1 MSDELPEP
9 PVGRDV
15 DAAGKTVVGTV
26 EKPGERADEFVF
38 IAPNEI
44 EIRTGEFV
52 VYETTVEGEARDVLA
67 RVTNAEQERGL
78 PGEFLA
84 DPSVEPAEI
93 AGALGVPNGDVEID
107 RVTARVVGYFDADM
121 ETFANP
127 RSLPDP
133 GSRISLANDDF
144 LEAVLPSADWVT
156 EDDGTTHWNED
167 GGYAHVGWLL
177 NRDTKAANLFL
188 PIDSFAATH
197 LAVLAST
204 GSGKSYT
211 ASVIIEEMLRPAS
224 RAAMLVFDPHGEYSS
239 LRDMRKD
246 DHATVFQEGEY
257 SPEVNIVQPDE
268 ISVAIPD
275 LNYGDLIA
283 VLDSPSDKMKE
294 LLDRAWRE
302 LQNETNHIGVRDIID
317 KCETLEKGDHGT
329 ADALAWRLNRALGR
343 DLFVPAARDDLTDL
357 VAPGQVT
364 VLQLNRLSE
373 DDQQMLAAALLR
385 KLYEARKA
393 AMRKE
398 DDSLDFPLFTLLEE
412 GHRFAPDGSARSLPI
427 LRTILSEGRKFG
439 FGVGIISQRPSK
451 LDADV
456 LSQCGTQII
465 MQIQN
470 PNDQQAIRQSVES
483 AGEDVLD
490 ELPGLTPGQAVI
502 SGDAMN
508 TPVLTRIRERHTR
521 HGAESLAATEEW
533 RGSWQEWHEDR
544 NRGVVD
550 AYPDDEEV
558 KDTQL

>member
-1 MSDELPEP
+1 MSEVPAP
-9 PVGRDV
+9 PTGRAIR
-15 DAAGKTVVGTV
+15 AASETVVGTV
-26 EKPGERADEFVF
+26 AEPGERADEFVF
-38 IAPNEI
+38 VAPNKVDV
-44 EIRTGEFV
+44 RTGEFV
-52 VYETTVEGEARDVLA
+52 VYETTVQGESRDVLA

-84 DPSVEPAEI
+84 DPTVEPESVAS
-93 AGALGVPNGDVEID
+93 ALGVPSGDVEID
-107 RVTARVVGYFDADM
+107 RVTARVVGYFDASM

-133 GSRISLANDDF
+133 GSRVSLADDDF
-144 LEAVLPSADWVT
+144 LEAVLPSADWGS
-156 EDDGTTHWNED
+156 ESGT
-167 GGYAHVGWLL
+167 AHVGWLL
-177 NRDTKAANLFL
+177 NRETKAANLFL

-197 LAVLAST
+197 LAILAST

-211 ASVIIEEMLRPAS
+211 ASVVIEEMLRSQS
-224 RAAMLVFDPHGEYSS
+224 RAAMLVFDPHGEYDT
-239 LRDMRKD
+239 LDGMRRDE
-246 DHATVFQEGEY
+246 HAAVFQDGAY
-257 SPEVNIVQPDE
+257 TPEVNIVDPDE
-268 ISVAIPD
+268 ITVAIPD
-275 LNYGDLIA
+275 LNYADLLSF
-283 VLDSPSDKMKE
+283 LDEPSDKMKYVLQE
-294 LLDRAWRE
+294 AWRT
-302 LQNETNHIGVRDIID
+302 LQRESNEISVRDITS
-317 KCETLEKGDHGT
+317 KCYEVDGQDSDTAGALE
-329 ADALAWRLNRALGR
+329 WRLNRALNR
-343 DLFVPAARDDLTDL
+343 DLFASAARNDLTDL

-385 KLYEARKA
+385 KLYEARKD
-393 AMRKE
+393 AMRGDG
-398 DDSLDFPLFTLLEE
+398 DDLDFPLFTLLEE
-412 GHRFAPDGSARSLPI
+412 GHRFAPDGSARSLSI

-502 SGDAMN
+502 AGDAMN
-508 TPVLTRIRERHTR
+508 TPVLTRIRERHTQ
-521 HGAESLAATEEW
+521 HGAESLDATSEW
-533 RGSWQEWHEDR
+533 RDSWETWHEEQ

-550 AYPDDEEV
+550 PYADEEEEV
-558 KDTQL
+558 DETPL

>member
-1 MSDELPEP
+1 M
-9 PVGRDV
+9 
-15 DAAGKTVVGTV
+15 DAASETVVGTV
-26 EKPGERADEFVF
+26 AEPGEGADEFVF
-38 IAPNEI
+38 VAPNTVEV
-44 EIRTGEFV
+44 RTGEFV
-52 VYETTVEGEARDVLA
+52 VYETTVEGESRDVLA

-84 DPSVEPAEI
+84 DPGVEPETVAD
-93 AGALGVPNGDVEID
+93 ALGVPNGNVEID
-107 RVTARVVGYFDADM
+107 RVTARVVGYFDAEM
-121 ETFANP
+121 ATFANP

-133 GSRISLANDDF
+133 GSRVALANDEF
-144 LEAVLPSADWVT
+144 LEAVLPAADW
-156 EDDGTTHWNED
+156 EDESAT
-167 GGYAHVGWLL
+167 AHVGWLL
-177 NRDTKAANLFL
+177 NRETKAANVFM

-211 ASVIIEEMLRPAS
+211 ASVVIEEMLRPQS
-224 RAAMLVFDPHGEYSS
+224 RAAMCVFDPHGEYDT
-239 LRDMRKD
+239 LDGMRKD
-246 DHATVFQEGEY
+246 GHASVFQDGAY
-257 SPEVNIVQPDE
+257 TPEVNVVTPDE
-268 ISVAIPD
+268 ITVAIPD
-275 LNYGDLIA
+275 LNYGDLLSF
-283 VLDSPSDKMKE
+283 LDKPSDKMKY
-294 LLDRAWRE
+294 LLQQAWRA
-302 LQNETNHIGVRDIID
+302 LQRDSNQISVRDITSKCYEID
-317 KCETLEKGDHGT
+317 GQDSDTAGALE
-329 ADALAWRLNRALGR
+329 WRLNRALDR
-343 DLFVPAARDDLTDL
+343 DLFASAARNDLTDL

-364 VLQLNRLSE
+364 ILQLNRLSE

-385 KLYEARKA
+385 KLYEARKD
-393 AMRKE
+393 AMRGDG
-398 DDSLDFPLFTLLEE
+398 DDLDFPLFTLLEE

-502 SGDAMN
+502 AGDAMN

-521 HGAESLAATEEW
+521 HGAESLDATSEW
-533 RGSWQEWHEDR
+533 RDSWESWHAER

-550 AYPDDEEV
+550 PYESDEEV
-558 KDTQL
+558 DETPL

>member
-1 MSDELPEP
+1 MTDDLPDP
-9 PVGRDV
+9 PTGRDV
-15 DAAGKTVVGTV
+15 AAASNTVVGTV
-26 EKPGERADEFVF
+26 EKPGESADEFAF

-52 VYETTVEGEARDVLA
+52 VYETTVEGETRDVLA
-67 RVTNAEQERGL
+67 RVTNTEQERGL

-84 DPSVEPAEI
+84 DPAVEPDAI
-93 AGALGVPNGDVEID
+93 AGALGVPSGDVEID
-107 RVTARVVGYFDADM
+107 RVTARVVGYFDEDM

-133 GSRISLANDDF
+133 GSRIALANDAF
-144 LEAVLPSADWVT
+144 LEAVLPSADWTT
-156 EDDGTTHWNED
+156 EDDGTTHWDED
-167 GGYAHVGWLL
+167 GGTAHVGWLL
-177 NRDTKAANLFL
+177 NRDTEAANLFL

-197 LAVLAST
+197 LAILAST

-211 ASVIIEEMLRPAS
+211 ASVVIEEMMRPAS
-224 RAAMLVFDPHGEYSS
+224 RAAMLVFDPHGEYDT
-239 LRDMRKD
+239 LDKMRKD
-246 DHATVFQEGEY
+246 NNSAVFQDGEY
-257 SPEVNIVQPDE
+257 TPEINIVQPNE
-268 ISVAIPD
+268 ITVAIPD
-275 LNYGDLIA
+275 LSYGDLLSF
-283 VLDSPSDKMKE
+283 LDDPSDKMKYVLQE
-294 LLDRAWRE
+294 AWRT
-302 LQNETNHIGVRDIID
+302 LQNESNDISVRDITNKCYEID
-317 KCETLEKGDHGT
+317 GQDSDTAGALE
-329 ADALAWRLNRALGR
+329 WRLHRALGR
-343 DLFVPAARDDLTDL
+343 DLFASAAREDLTDL

-385 KLYEARKA
+385 KLYEARKE
-393 AMRKE
+393 AMRG
-398 DDSLDFPLFTLLEE
+398 DDDRLNFPLFTLLEE
-412 GHRFAPDGSARSLPI
+412 GHRFAPDSSARSLGI

-502 SGDAMN
+502 AGDAMN

-521 HGAESLAATEEW
+521 HGAESLDATEEW
-533 RGSWQEWHEDR
+533 RGSWQEWHEEQ

-550 AYPDDEEV
+550 PYADEEEV
-558 KDTQL
+558 DETPL

>member
-1 MSDELPEP
+1 MSGIPDP
-9 PVGRDV
+9 PTDRGM
-15 DAAGKTVVGTV
+15 DAASETVVGTV
-26 EKPGERADEFVF
+26 AEPGERADEFVF
-38 IAPNEI
+38 IVPNRV

-52 VYETTVEGEARDVLA
+52 VYETTVEGESRDVLA

-84 DPSVEPAEI
+84 DPTVEPEAV
-93 AGALGVPNGDVEID
+93 ADALGVPSGDVELD
-107 RVTARVVGYFDADM
+107 RVSARVVGYFDTTM
-121 ETFANP
+121 GTFANP

-133 GSRISLANDDF
+133 GSRVALANDEF
-144 LEAVLPSADWVT
+144 LEAVLPSADWESESAT
-156 EDDGTTHWNED
+156 G
-167 GGYAHVGWLL
+167 HVGWLL
-177 NRDTKAANLFL
+177 NRETKAANLFL
-188 PIDSFAATH
+188 PINSFAATH

-211 ASVIIEEMLRPAS
+211 ASVVIEEMLRPQS
-224 RAAMLVFDPHGEYSS
+224 RAAMLVFDPHGEYDT
-239 LRDMRKD
+239 LDGMRRDE
-246 DHATVFQEGEY
+246 HAAVFQDGAY
-257 SPEVNIVQPDE
+257 TPEVNIVSPDE
-268 ISVAIPD
+268 ITVAIPD
-275 LNYGDLIA
+275 LNYGDLLA
-283 VLDSPSDKMKE
+283 LLDEPSERMKE

-302 LQNETNHIGVRDIID
+302 LQKESNEIGVRDIIS
-317 KCETLEKGDHGT
+317 KCEALDEGDHGT
-329 ADALAWRLNRALGR
+329 ASALAWRLNRALNR
-343 DLFVPAARDDLTDL
+343 DLFASAARDDLTDL

-385 KLYEARKA
+385 KLYEARKD
-393 AMRKE
+393 AMRGDG
-398 DDSLDFPLFTLLEE
+398 DDLDFPLFTLLEE
-412 GHRFAPDGSARSLPI
+412 GHRFAPDGSARSLSI

-502 SGDAMN
+502 AGDAMN
-508 TPVLTRIRERHTR
+508 TPVLTRIRERHTQ
-521 HGAESLAATEEW
+521 HGAESLDATSEW
-533 RGSWQEWHEDR
+533 RDSWETWHEEQ

-550 AYPDDEEV
+550 PYADEEEEV
-558 KDTQL
+558 DETPL

>member
-1 MSDELPEP
+1 MSDVPEP
-9 PVGRDV
+9 PTGRGM
-15 DAAGKTVVGTV
+15 DAASETVVGTV
-26 EKPGERADEFVF
+26 AEPGERADEFVF
-38 IAPNEI
+38 VAPDAVDV
-44 EIRTGEFV
+44 RTGEFV
-52 VYETTVEGEARDVLA
+52 VYETTAEGDSCDVLA

-84 DPSVEPAEI
+84 DPGVEPEAV
-93 AGALGVPNGDVEID
+93 ADALGVPSGDVEID
-107 RVTARVVGYFDADM
+107 RVSARVVGYFDTEM

-133 GSRISLANDDF
+133 GSRVALASDEF
-144 LEAVLPSADWVT
+144 LEAVLPSADWESESAT
-156 EDDGTTHWNED
+156 
-167 GGYAHVGWLL
+167 AHVGWLL
-177 NRDTKAANLFL
+177 NRETKAANVFM
-188 PIDSFAATH
+188 PIDAFAATH

-211 ASVIIEEMLRPAS
+211 ASVVIEEMLRPQS
-224 RAAMLVFDPHGEYSS
+224 RAAMLVFDPHGEYDT
-239 LRDMRKD
+239 LDGMRED
-246 DHATVFQEGEY
+246 GNASVFQDGAY
-257 SPEVNIVQPDE
+257 TPEVNVVTPDE
-268 ISVAIPD
+268 ITVAIPD
-275 LNYGDLIA
+275 LNYGDLLA
-283 VLDSPSDKMKE
+283 LLDEPSERMKE

-302 LQNETNHIGVRDIID
+302 LQKESNEIGVRDIIS
-317 KCETLEKGDHGT
+317 KCEALDEGDHGT
-329 ADALAWRLNRALGR
+329 ASALAWRLNRALNR
-343 DLFVPAARDDLTDL
+343 DLFASAARNDLTDL

-385 KLYEARKA
+385 KLYEARKN
-393 AMRKE
+393 AMRGDG
-398 DDSLDFPLFTLLEE
+398 DDLDFPLFTLLEE

-502 SGDAMN
+502 AGDAMN
-508 TPVLTRIRERHTR
+508 TPVLTRIRERHTQ
-521 HGAESLAATEEW
+521 HGAESLDATSEW
-533 RGSWQEWHEDR
+533 RGSWQEWHEEQ
-544 NRGVVD
+544 NRDVVD
-550 AYPDDEEV
+550 PYESDEEV
-558 KDTQL
+558 DETPL